1 MWENVL
7 VLRTQTL
14 EIFRSGS
21 QGIMSATQPPRLWR
35 EGRGAGQG
43 HVRHCGTSSVQKL
56 TDNVEHAQSWPK
68 GPACHTLPLSGSDH
82 THRHSLGTT
91 EKRRSPVTR
100 AGQEHM
106 QRIAPP
112 DGSNRRKSRER
123 GTDGGQ
129 PQEGQRDRAWCSD
142 RHQSGALRNSCLK

>member
-21 QGIMSATQPPRLWR
+21 KGIMSATRLPRLWR
-35 EGRGAGQG
+35 EERGAGQG
-43 HVRHCGTSSVQKL
+43 HVRCCGTSSVWKL
-56 TDNVEHAQSWPK
+56 TDDVEHAQSWPT

-82 THRHSLGTT
+82 TPRHSLGTT

-100 AGQEHM
+100 AGQEHT
-106 QRIAPP
+106 QRIAPLMAATEEKEGQMEG
-112 DGSNRRKSRER
+112 DLKKAR
-123 GTDGGQ
+123 GTGHDAQ
-129 PQEGQRDRAWCSD
+129 TDTRVA
-142 RHQSGALRNSCLK
+142 H